1 LSSITTKKKLLDSA
15 IKLFNQ
21 TGVVNVRLQHISDDT
36 IISLGNIT
44 YHFKTKDD
52 IIHAIWL
59 QIKEEQKIL
68 LSEFRILP
76 LFEDIDRY
84 LFASFQLQQKYI
96 FFYQDILEVVRAY
109 PAIGLE
115 HRLHVVWQEQQ
126 MINMFIFNTARGAFV
141 KEPYEDFYKILAGNW
156 IWMFENWM
164 QRQQILSKDIND
176 YQTFSQSLWNVLMP
190 VFTSQGFNEFNQM
203 LLLKTK
209 LKDEFPLYP

>member
-15 IKLFNQ
+15 IKLFNNM
-21 TGVVNVRLQHISDDT
+21 GIVNVRLQHISDDA

-44 YHFKTKDD
+44 YHFKTKDE
-52 IIHAIWL
+52 IIHAIWS

-68 LSEFRILP
+68 LSEFRIMP

-115 HRLHVVWQEQQ
+115 HRLHVAWQEQQ
-126 MINMFIFNTARGAFV
+126 MSNMFIFNTARGAFV

>member
-15 IKLFNQ
+15 IKLFNN
-21 TGVVNVRLQHISDDT
+21 TGIVNVRLQHISDDT

-68 LSEFRILP
+68 LSEFRIMP

-84 LFASFQLQQKYI
+84 LYSSFLLQQKYN

-109 PAIGLE
+109 PNIGLE
-115 HRLHVVWQEQQ
+115 HQLHVVWQEQQ
-126 MINMFIFNTARGAFV
+126 MNNMFVFNTARGAFV
-141 KEPYEDFYKILAGNW
+141 KEPYEDFYKILASNW

-164 QRQQILSKDIND
+164 QRQQILSKDITD
-176 YQTFSQSLWNVLMP
+176 YQLFSQSLWNVLMP
-190 VFTSQGFNEFNQM
+190 VFTFQGFNEFNQM
-203 LLLKTK
+203 QLLKSK
-209 LKDEFPLYP
+209 LKDEFPMYP

>member
-1 LSSITTKKKLLDSA
+1 MSSITTKKKLLDSA

-68 LSEFRILP
+68 LSEFRIMP

-115 HRLHVVWQEQQ
+115 HRLHVAWQEQQ
-126 MINMFIFNTARGAFV
+126 MSNMFIFNTARGAFV

>member
-1 LSSITTKKKLLDSA
+1 LSSINTKKKLLDSA
-15 IKLFNQ
+15 IKLFNN
-21 TGVVNVRLQHISDDT
+21 TGLVNVRLQHISDDT

-68 LSEFRILP
+68 LSEFRIMP

-84 LFASFQLQQKYI
+84 LFASFHLQQKYI
-96 FFYQDILEVVRAY
+96 FFYQDILEVIRAY
-109 PAIGLE
+109 PLIGTE
-115 HRLHVVWQEQQ
+115 HQLHVVWQEQQ
-126 MINMFIFNTARGAFV
+126 MSNMFIFNIARGAFV
-141 KEPYEDFYKILAGNW
+141 KEPYKDFYKILASNW

-176 YQTFSQSLWNVLMP
+176 YEAFSQSLWNVLMP
-190 VFTSQGFNEFNQM
+190 VFTHQGFNEFNQM
-203 LLLKTK
+203 QHLKSK
-209 LKDEFPLYP
+209 QRDEFTMYP

>member
-1 LSSITTKKKLLDSA
+1 MSSITTKKKLLDSA

-68 LSEFRILP
+68 LSEFRIMP

-126 MINMFIFNTARGAFV
+126 MNNMFIFNTARGAFV
-141 KEPYEDFYKILAGNW
+141 KEPYENFYKILAENW